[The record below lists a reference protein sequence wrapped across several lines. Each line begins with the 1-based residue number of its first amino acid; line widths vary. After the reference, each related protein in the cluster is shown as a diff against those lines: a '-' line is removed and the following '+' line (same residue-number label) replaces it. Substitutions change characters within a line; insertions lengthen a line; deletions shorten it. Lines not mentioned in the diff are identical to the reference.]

1 MASLDEEPPAS
12 SQTSTQELL
21 LRPHRSHFGLPAN
34 ATKPPHQSD
43 VELAVA
49 GVRSGRTVRRDG
61 SCGKAMSLSSC
72 HGCVDGPARPPK
84 HVSHGDVHVATG
96 NGVHSGFTVHRNHA
110 CGIKHACDAL
120 HASAFI
126 DLSLQLG
133 LTCSTR
139 DANQR
144 RFVPTLHTAGKW
156 KGRRWGCFARSMR

>member
-1 MASLDEEPPAS
+1 
-12 SQTSTQELL
+12 
-21 LRPHRSHFGLPAN
+21 
-34 ATKPPHQSD
+34 
-43 VELAVA
+43 
-49 GVRSGRTVRRDG
+49 
-61 SCGKAMSLSSC
+61 MSLSSC

-84 HVSHGDVHVATG
+84 HVSHGDVRVATG

-144 RFVPTLHTAGKW
+144 RLYPLAHSREMEGVDGDASQGAC
-156 KGRRWGCFARSMR
+156 GRIGPPS